1 MGPLLLALSSAIA
14 YGASDFLGGLASRRV
29 AVLRVLVVSYPVS
42 AVLATVA
49 AFVVGGSSDGLSLF
63 WGALSGLAMA
73 AAAWTFYLALAVG
86 PISVISP
93 ITALLSAAVPLGVG
107 LALGERPDVSSMIG
121 VGVALVAVVL
131 VSLAPHADTKAT
143 HPFTRFVALLTV
155 GAGVSFALSYVF
167 TSQIDEG
174 TGLWPLVA
182 ARWTA
187 TVAVLAVAASR
198 ASAAPPSGRALRQ
211 AAAIGVLD
219 AIAHL
224 SMLLAL
230 QQGLL
235 SIGSV
240 VISLFPAVTVILA
253 VVVLAEKLT
262 RTQVVGMALGAL
274 AIGLIGA

>member
-1 MGPLLLALSSAIA
+1 MGPLIMALSSAVA

-29 AVLRVLVVSYPVS
+29 AVLRVLMVSYPVS
-42 AVLATVA
+42 SLLVTVA
-49 AFVVGGSSDGLSLF
+49 AFVAGGSADVASLV
-63 WGALSGLAMA
+63 WGALSGIALAV
-73 AAAWTFYLALAVG
+73 AAWTFYLALAVG

-93 ITALLSAAVPLGVG
+93 ITALLSAAVPMGVG
-107 LALGERPDVSSMIG
+107 LALGERPDATSMLG
-121 VGVALVAVVL
+121 VGLALVAVVL

-155 GAGVSFALSYVF
+155 GAGLSFAFSYVF
-167 TSQIDEG
+167 TGQIAEG
-174 TGLWPLVA
+174 TGLWPIVV

-187 TVAVLAVAASR
+187 TVAVFAVAASR
-198 ASAAPPSGRALRQ
+198 SSMSPPRGGALAQ

-224 SMLLAL
+224 TMLLAL

-253 VVVLAEKLT
+253 VSVLREKLT
-262 RTQVVGMALGAL
+262 RTQIGGLALGAI